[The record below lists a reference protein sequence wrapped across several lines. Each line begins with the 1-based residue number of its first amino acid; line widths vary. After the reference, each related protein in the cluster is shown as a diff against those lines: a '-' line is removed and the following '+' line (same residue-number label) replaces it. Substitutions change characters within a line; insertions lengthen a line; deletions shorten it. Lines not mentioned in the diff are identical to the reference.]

1 MAHSKGQTASM
12 ALPSMARPYGS
23 QPVPLS
29 GPSIRIPATSAGR
42 YRCPPTRA
50 RPSTG
55 ATVEVLKAIFSDRF
69 VTGVTW
75 LGGELWHATW
85 EEEES
90 TLRHI
95 DPSNGAVLE
104 ERVMPDG
111 KVISGLESDGK
122 DRFFCGGGTSGVLR
136 ALRR

>member
-1 MAHSKGQTASM
+1 MAWAE
-12 ALPSMARPYGS
+12 GS
-23 QPVPLS
+23 LWV
-29 GPSIRIPATSAGR
+29 GN
-42 YRCPPTRA
+42 YRERTISQIDPE
-50 RPSTG
+50 TG
-55 ATVEVLKAIFSDRF
+55 EVLKAIFSDRF